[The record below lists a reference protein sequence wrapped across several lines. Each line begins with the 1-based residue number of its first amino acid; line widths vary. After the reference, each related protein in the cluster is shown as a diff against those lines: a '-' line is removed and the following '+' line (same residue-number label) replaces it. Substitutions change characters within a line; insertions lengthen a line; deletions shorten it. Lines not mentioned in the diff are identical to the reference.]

1 MFNDNQRTM
10 QKPIP
15 TSFGPRTTA
24 TEALGGRDLTGKVAI
39 VTGGYSGLGLEVTKV
54 LAKAGAKVIVPV
66 RTPEKARIAV
76 VGIPGVE
83 LVSLDLMVPES
94 IDVFA
99 QRFLDSNRPLD
110 ILINAAAIM
119 ATPLTRDSHGN
130 ESQFSTNHLGHF
142 RLTARLWPAL
152 KKAEQARIVSVTSRI
167 GKLFHIDLE
176 DPNFEK
182 QEYEKWMAYA
192 RSKVANSLFT
202 VEMDK
207 RGQVHGV
214 RAFTVHPGTIITDLA
229 RSLSDEE
236 LRVMGALN
244 EKGERALPQFNDEFK
259 TIEEG
264 AATIVWCAVNRQL
277 DGMGGVYCENSDIA
291 ELVDEDSNAFEAGVY
306 ARSVDPDAAAKLWD
320 LSEKL
325 IDLKFTI

>member
-15 TSFGPRTTA
+15 TNFGPRTTA
-24 TEALGGRDLTGKVAI
+24 TEALGGQDLTGKVAI
-39 VTGGYSGLGLEVTKV
+39 VTGGYSGLGLEVTRV
-54 LAKAGAKVIVPV
+54 LVKAGAKVIVPV

-76 VGIPGVE
+76 ESIPGVE

-119 ATPLTRDSHGN
+119 ATPLTRDSRGN
-130 ESQFSTNHLGHF
+130 ESQFATNHLGHF

-167 GKLFHIDLE
+167 GKLHQIDLE

-182 QEYEKWMAYA
+182 TDYEKWMAYA
-192 RSKVANSLFT
+192 RSKLASSLFS

-207 RGQVHGV
+207 RGKAHGV

-229 RSLSDEE
+229 RSLSDDE

-244 EKGERALPQFNDEFK
+244 EKGERALPYFNDEFK

-277 DGMGGVYCENSDIA
+277 DGMGGLYCENNDIA
-291 ELVDEDSNAFEAGVY
+291 EVVAEDSNPFEAGVY
-306 ARSVDPDAAAKLWD
+306 QRTIDPVLAEKLWE

-325 IDLKFTI
+325 IDLQFAI

>member
-1 MFNDNQRTM
+1 M
-10 QKPIP
+10 
-15 TSFGPRTTA
+15 
-24 TEALGGRDLTGKVAI
+24 
-39 VTGGYSGLGLEVTKV
+39 
-54 LAKAGAKVIVPV
+54 
-66 RTPEKARIAV
+66 
-76 VGIPGVE
+76 
-83 LVSLDLMVPES
+83 SLDLMVPES

-167 GKLFHIDLE
+167 GKLHHIDLE

-207 RGQVHGV
+207 RGQADGV

-236 LRVMGALN
+236 LCLMGALN
-244 EKGERALPQFNDEFK
+244 EKGERALPHFNDEFK

-264 AATIVWCAVNRQL
+264 AATIVWCAANRQL
-277 DGMGGVYCENSDIA
+277 DGMGGTYCENSDIA
-291 ELVDEDSNAFEAGVY
+291 ELVAEDSNAFEAGVY
-306 ARSVDPDAAAKLWD
+306 PRSVDPDTAAKLWD